1 MVEKMYD
8 FHRPV
13 LLQKSIAA
21 LNIQAGGIYVDLTFG
36 GGGHSREILKVLKEG
51 QLWAF
56 DQDPASV
63 ARAAA
68 LQDERLYF
76 VQGNFRFFTAF
87 LHAHGINQVTGI
99 LADLGL
105 SSHQLD
111 TRARGFAARLDPA
124 PLDMRMAQT
133 GALTAAK
140 IVNTYRLPA
149 LVDIFSRYGNVP
161 NARKLAQYLVTAREK
176 KPFATVGDFKAIIAP
191 LVPKRRA
198 YQYYAKVFQALR
210 IAVNDECNA
219 LHDMLAQVPYI
230 LAPGGRLVVISYHS
244 GEDRPVKNFIK
255 TGNVAGTVVQDAYG
269 GLLRP
274 LQPLHKKII
283 VPTAAEIA
291 HNNRA
296 RSARMRVAEKPIHTN
311 A

>member
-1 MVEKMYD
+1 MYD

-13 LLQKSIAA
+13 LLKESIAA
-21 LNIQAGGIYVDLTFG
+21 LNIQPGGIYVDLTFG
-36 GGGHSREILKVLKEG
+36 GGGHSREILDVLEGG

-56 DQDPASV
+56 DQDPAS
-63 ARAAA
+63 ADKAAA
-68 LQDERLYF
+68 LQDERLFF

-87 LHAHGINQVTGI
+87 LHAHGIKQISGI
-99 LADLGL
+99 LADLGV

-111 TRARGFAARLDPA
+111 RAERGFAARLDSG
-124 PLDMRMAQT
+124 PLDMRMPQA
-133 GALTAAK
+133 GELTAAK
-140 IVNTYRLPA
+140 ILNTYRLPA
-149 LVDIFSRYGNVP
+149 LVSIFSRYGDVR
-161 NARKLAQYLVTAREK
+161 NARKLAQCLVTAREK
-176 KPFATVGDFKAIIAP
+176 NPLVAVGDLKKIIGP

-219 LHDMLAQVPYI
+219 LHDMLAQVPDI

-255 TGNVAGTVVQDAYG
+255 TGNVAGEVVQDFYG
-269 GLLRP
+269 GLMRP
-274 LQPLHKKII
+274 LEPLHKKII
-283 VPTAAEIA
+283 VPTEEEIS

-296 RSARMRVAEKPIHTN
+296 RSARMRVAERPIHRN
-311 A
+311 V

>member
-1 MVEKMYD
+1 MYD

-13 LLQKSIAA
+13 LLQESIAA

-36 GGGHSREILKVLKEG
+36 GGGHSREILNVLKGG

-56 DQDPASV
+56 DQDPVSV
-63 ARAAA
+63 AKAAA

-87 LHAHGINQVTGI
+87 LHAHGIKQVAGI

-111 TRARGFAARLDPA
+111 RRERGFAARLDSG

-149 LVDIFSRYGNVP
+149 LVDIFSRYGDVR
-161 NARKLAQYLVTAREK
+161 NARKLAQFLVTAREK
-176 KPFATVGDFKAIIAP
+176 KPFATVGDFKAIVAP

-210 IAVNDECNA
+210 IAVNDECTA
-219 LHDMLAQVPYI
+219 LHDMLVQVPYI

-255 TGNVAGTVVQDAYG
+255 TGNVAGKVVQDAHG
-269 GLLRP
+269 RLLRP
-274 LQPLHKKII
+274 LQSLHKKII
-283 VPTAAEIA
+283 VPTAEEIVR
-291 HNNRA
+291 NNRA
-296 RSARMRVAEKPIHTN
+296 RSARMRVAELPYR
-311 A
+311 